1 MSVTVGRKGRAES
14 AVTEENTA
22 DAVGSGLVPVF
33 ATPYMVALMENA
45 AVNAVQEDLEPG
57 QGTVGTRLDV
67 THDAATPIG
76 MKVWAEAEVTAVEGK
91 RITLAVRAFD
101 EAGPI
106 GGGVHERFVITVDRF
121 LAKAQAKK
129 AGVQSHVD

>member
-14 AVTEENTA
+14 AVTAQNTA

-45 AVNAVQEDLEPG
+45 AVNAVQEDLE
-57 QGTVGTRLDV
+57 GTVGTRLDV

>member
-14 AVTEENTA
+14 AVTAENTA

-33 ATPYMVALMENA
+33 ATPYMFPLMENA

>member
-1 MSVTVGRKGRAES
+1 MPITVGLKGKAETV
-14 AVTEENTA
+14 VTPNNTA

-45 AVNAVQEDLEPG
+45 AVNAVQDHLEEG

-91 RITLAVRAFD
+91 KITLAARAFD

-106 GGGVHERFVITVDRF
+106 GGGTHERFVITVDRF

-129 AGVQSHVD
+129 GGN

>member
-1 MSVTVGRKGRAES
+1 MPITVGLKGKAETV
-14 AVTEENTA
+14 VTPSNTA

-45 AVNAVQEDLEPG
+45 AVNAVQAHLEEG
-57 QGTVGTRLDV
+57 LGTVGTRLDV

-76 MKVWAEAEVTAVEGK
+76 MKVWAEAQVTAVEGK
-91 RITLAVRAFD
+91 KITLSVRAFD

-106 GGGVHERFVITVDRF
+106 GGGTHERFIITVDRF

-129 AGVQSHVD
+129 GGG